1 MSTVIKKLF
10 MVLIGCVAGLASW
23 AVIEILLFYGEL
35 IGRHVLWNGLA
46 GASIGLFFGFFFGSA
61 EGIMF
66 SDNRRA
72 LRGGLT
78 GSFLGLIGGAGVVI
92 LAQWLLYAIGNT
104 EFFSSAITDSLVIPI
119 SRAIGWGLLG
129 LVIGSL
135 DGLRSGSAR
144 RSFIGMAGGFSGGL
158 LGGLLLEF
166 LTRLWSNG
174 LLARGAGLVL
184 MGVGIGLCFTLFEY
198 SRSYGIVRIL
208 TGPYRGKEYVLI
220 MKNTRLGSS
229 LRAHIPLGN
238 YSGVVKNHAVFRANR
253 DGVVVEG
260 IQGPLIVNDET
271 VKKQELKYEDV
282 IQIGSAKF
290 LYLPA

>member
-10 MVLIGCVAGLASW
+10 MVLTGCVAGLASW
-23 AVIEILLFYGEL
+23 AAIEILLFYGEL

-46 GASIGLFFGFFFGSA
+46 GALIGLFFGFFFGSA

-66 SDNRRA
+66 SDTSRA
-72 LRGGLT
+72 LRGGVT

-92 LAQWLLYAIGNT
+92 LAQWLLYGIGNT

-144 RSFIGMAGGFSGGL
+144 RSFIGMSGGFLGGL

-174 LLARGAGLVL
+174 LLARGTGLVL
-184 MGVGIGLCFTLFEY
+184 MGVGIGLFFTLFEY
-198 SRSYGIVRIL
+198 SRSYGIVKIL

-220 MKNTRLGSS
+220 MKNTRLGASP
-229 LRAHIPLGN
+229 RAHIPLGN
-238 YSGVVKNHAVFRANR
+238 YSGVVNNHAVLRANR
-253 DGVVVEG
+253 EGVVVEE
-260 IQGPLIVNDET
+260 IQGPLTVNDEA